1 MIHRKDK
8 KMRNKKKIKGLIKNI
23 LKNTLRVILS
33 ALISETN
40 TAIDFNRLLK
50 LILIEILFE
59 LLLYINSKD
68 WRHFSFTDTEYLS
81 AIEYRNENWDW
92 KIYTKFI
99 EYTI

>member
-1 MIHRKDK
+1 MQSSIKNINSTLLINLSLFFIKTLLIHINSENFMIHRKDK

-68 WRHFSFTDTEYLS
+68 
-81 AIEYRNENWDW
+81 
-92 KIYTKFI
+92 
-99 EYTI
+99 